1 LSKNRYCEHGELY
14 DIIKDHKRSG
24 FDEISTAY
32 IMKQLLS
39 VVYYCHSNSII
50 NRDLRPENILV
61 ESEEKII
68 HDNKEVTLYNVRV
81 SDFKSARTFK
91 TSKKLNKKVGNPYYI
106 APEVLKRKYNEKC
119 DIWSCGIIMYV
130 LLTGKPPFSGSTDKE
145 VLEKVEQNLF
155 EYFDKDLAKVSPEC
169 KSLIKELTR
178 YDPSK
183 RPSAGEALK
192 NKWFKTV
199 HDLKSKFVNSDLMV
213 DAYKNLM
220 NFSPDFKFQQA
231 CFAFMIHHLTDHD
244 EVRDLRKIFEYF
256 DVNCDGKLSHQELI
270 DGFKSVYSGKG
281 EKEIQKV
288 LKRIDQDKSGFIEFE
303 EFIRATINKKI
314 FISEEKIKIAFDL
327 IKDSKSGTITV
338 SELKVILGLASKQ
351 FSDKIW
357 NEIISQIFHQ
367 VDENND
373 NEINYDEF
381 KNMMIKL
388 VI

>member
-1 LSKNRYCEHGELY
+1 
-14 DIIKDHKRSG
+14 
-24 FDEISTAY
+24 
-32 IMKQLLS
+32 MKQLLS

-199 HDLKSKFVNSDLMV
+199 HDLKSKFVNTDLMV